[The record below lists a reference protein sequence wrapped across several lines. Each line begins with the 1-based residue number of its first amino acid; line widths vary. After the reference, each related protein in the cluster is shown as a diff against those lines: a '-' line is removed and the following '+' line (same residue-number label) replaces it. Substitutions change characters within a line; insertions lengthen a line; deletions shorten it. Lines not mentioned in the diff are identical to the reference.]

1 MRGRM
6 KDFQRY
12 AIYWAPEPG
21 PLAEFGAAWLGWD
34 AARGIDREH
43 PPLPGLPR
51 NGFLR
56 PVAELTDTPRKY
68 GFHGTLKPPFRLVEG
83 ASATGLHGAVERL
96 AGSLAPVTLDGL
108 ALHRLGGFLALV
120 PTGETSALEALAAR
134 AVADLDPYRAALT
147 PEAMMRRQSARLTDA
162 QKDLLDRWG
171 YPYVMQ
177 EFRFHL
183 TLTGAL
189 PEEEAMALEAALA
202 PVVAPLLPRPFVI
215 RDICLFGEAGDG
227 RFHILHRYALTG

>member
-1 MRGRM
+1 MT
-6 KDFQRY
+6 DFQRY

-34 AARGIDREH
+34 AAHGIDREH
-43 PPLPGLPR
+43 PALPGAP
-51 NGFLR
+51 R

-68 GFHGTLKPPFRLVEG
+68 GFHGTLKPPFRLVDG
-83 ASATGLHGAVERL
+83 ASAAGLHGAVERL
-96 AGSLAPVTLDGL
+96 AASLAPVTLDGL

-120 PTGETSALEALAAR
+120 PTGDTAALEALAAK
-134 AVADLDPYRAALT
+134 AVQDLDPYRAALT
-147 PEAMMRRQSARLTDA
+147 PEALMRRQSARLTDA
-162 QKDLLDRWG
+162 QKALLDRWG

-189 PEEEAMALEAALA
+189 PEDEARTLEGLLA
-202 PVVAPLLPRPFVI
+202 PVVAPLLPQPFVI

-227 RFHILHRYALTG
+227 RFHILHRYALSG